1 MFFIY
6 LVRSIRFFLLVSS
19 IRFFISYPLNTLFPV
34 VPAEYVFS
42 YRNQSADFFLSFCLE
57 PVVPFSRFDG
67 GILLGPLPIVTSIPL
82 VSVPN
87 PHLGASSLVF
97 SYAYTLVFSCAY
109 PLVLPFSH

>member
-1 MFFIY
+1 MSSQLVRFPPHFFI
-6 LVRSIRFFLLVSS
+6 
-19 IRFFISYPLNTLFPV
+19 
-34 VPAEYVFS
+34 
-42 YRNQSADFFLSFCLE
+42 DFCLD

-97 SYAYTLVFSCAY
+97 SCDYTLVFSCAY
-109 PLVLPFSH
+109 PLVLPFSHWCVFMLH